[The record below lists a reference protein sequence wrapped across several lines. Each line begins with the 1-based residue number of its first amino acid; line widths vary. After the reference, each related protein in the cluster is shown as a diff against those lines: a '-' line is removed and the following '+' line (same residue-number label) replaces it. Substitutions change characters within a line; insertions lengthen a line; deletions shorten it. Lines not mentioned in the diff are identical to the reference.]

1 MNVMTLA
8 ERPVRR
14 YDFATEARWFAE
26 HWGLDVEDL
35 LDVPPPNGPPPPN
48 LLRRAKAYLFLALA
62 WSRGIPRA
70 FRDSL
75 RKLKRG
81 SEEREV
87 RPLRLGG
94 KP

>member
-1 MNVMTLA
+1 MNVTLA

-35 LDVPPPNGPPPPN
+35 LDVPVPSDPPPS

-75 RKLKRG
+75 RKLEKRG
-81 SEEREV
+81 RG
-87 RPLRLGG
+87 P
-94 KP
+94 